1 MPAITLSL
9 PPRRRYTA
17 VGLKRQYI
25 SAARQLAKL
34 AAATAAADP
43 APESASVNAAALL
56 DSMGGALTELIGLVP
71 AGVVDLV
78 RRYEQRTRAAVAGDT
93 GGSGGGSGGGGDGG
107 GEGGGGGDGDSSPSV
122 E

>member
-1 MPAITLSL
+1 
-9 PPRRRYTA
+9 
-17 VGLKRQYI
+17 
-25 SAARQLAKL
+25 
-34 AAATAAADP
+34 
-43 APESASVNAAALL
+43 
-56 DSMGGALTELIGLVP
+56 MGGALTELIGLVP